1 MAKAVGEP
9 SGENAGESGQLAPDS
24 PARTREGMT
33 PTDVFAAAQA
43 RDARQRQGAEALI
56 AGFDRP
62 GRSPRRARPSR
73 DFVDYYASSKNSK
86 PFVPQR
92 NTEDELNS
100 AVERVEGLAPRKG
113 LPSWM
118 RLVLVTL
125 TACVLVT
132 GVTYVATSDDP
143 PPHRSPA
150 GANTAS
156 LASAAVSAV
165 RPPDDI
171 PPPAAPNTVILPA
184 RAAPDPNAPAL
195 HPMTP
200 SAPAERAK
208 PSEPAPPAT
217 HGSPSP
223 TTTQPSP
230 STAAPPPQTPP
241 RDDFIRAL

>member
-9 SGENAGESGQLAPDS
+9 SGENAAESGQLVPDS
-24 PARTREGMT
+24 PARAREGMT

-62 GRSPRRARPSR
+62 GRSPRRARPSG
-73 DFVDYYASSKNSK
+73 DFVDYYASSRNSK

-113 LPSWM
+113 LPSWA
-118 RLVLVTL
+118 RLVLVTV
-125 TACVLVT
+125 TACVLVSGLAYIAT
-132 GVTYVATSDDP
+132 AEDPPAHVVPGATSLP
-143 PPHRSPA
+143 S
-150 GANTAS
+150 G
-156 LASAAVSAV
+156 AVSAV

-184 RAAPDPNAPAL
+184 PVAPDPNAPTL
-195 HPMTP
+195 RHVTP
-200 SAPAERAK
+200 SAPAER
-208 PSEPAPPAT
+208 PRSPEPPA
-217 HGSPSP
+217 SPAST
-223 TTTQPSP
+223 TTTQPP
-230 STAAPPPQTPP
+230 AATAAPPSQTPP